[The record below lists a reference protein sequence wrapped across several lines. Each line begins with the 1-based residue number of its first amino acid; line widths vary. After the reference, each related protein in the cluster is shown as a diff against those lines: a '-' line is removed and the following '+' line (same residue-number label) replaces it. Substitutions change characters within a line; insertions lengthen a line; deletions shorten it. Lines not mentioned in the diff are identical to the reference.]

1 VGGARKRAAVLAIAA
16 VGSGDLAAPA
26 CAEHDIFLA
35 YREVSEAVR
44 PAGLVATT
52 FPRAMGPVGSMLLEV
67 RPGRKGSYVVEYN
80 HFVFHGEGRASLAGH
95 LLVGSLG
102 PRSLSAEARSA
113 RARFSEQPTVVRGR
127 RALLLRSRRTGALA
141 LLWSEARR
149 LYEVET
155 FTPRAVSV
163 NDLRGVAASLGHVL
177 GVLVATPASRES
189 SLGSAHAVVSE
200 RTVILGVRWTAPCI
214 AKGGGLPPPPAES
227 DGSAVMAL
235 TAGGFS
241 LPPTLLPRSP
251 GPERVEGEPA
261 AWTLSL
267 GGSLS
272 AGAATVTLQATG
284 EGPGMQCATAPTTL
298 QLAAEP

>member
-1 VGGARKRAAVLAIAA
+1 M
-16 VGSGDLAAPA
+16 AAPA
-26 CAEHDIFLA
+26 RAEHDIFLA
-35 YREVSEAVR
+35 YREVAEAVR

-52 FPRAMGPVGSMLLEV
+52 FPSAMGPVGRMLLEV
-67 RPGRKGSYVVEYN
+67 NPGRKGSYTVEY
-80 HFVFHGEGRASLAGH
+80 HHLVFHGQGRPSLAGH

-113 RARFSEQPTVVRGR
+113 RTRFSEQPTVVRGR

-177 GVLVATPASRES
+177 GVLEATPASREAG
-189 SLGSAHAVVSE
+189 LGSAHAVVSE
-200 RTVILGVRWTAPCI
+200 RAVILGVRWTAPCT
-214 AKGGGLPPPPAES
+214 AKGGGLEPPPAES
-227 DGSAVMAL
+227 DGSAVMTL
-235 TAGGFS
+235 SAGGFS
-241 LPPTLLPRSP
+241 LPPTPFPRSL

-267 GGSLS
+267 GGSMT
-272 AGAATVTLQATG
+272 AGGGTVTLQATG
-284 EGPGMQCATAPTTL
+284 EGAGMRCATAPTTL
-298 QLAAEP
+298 QLAPEP